1 MSSLENVRVPPVAS
15 TAWRLVV
22 TATGAYICI
31 DIGPM
36 LDRLSN
42 EIIHSVLQNLATS
55 PELIH
60 NGDDL
65 NYNHH
70 RDNWA
75 TLAQLCKVSRQLR
88 RLAEPFLY
96 RNYAKPDSSL
106 DPNKH
111 FVFRKFL
118 ITVLER
124 PELLQHVRSLYIGAW
139 RYSPGSYRQY
149 NADNAPRQDGHFP
162 DELHDIYSKY
172 VESSAL
178 SAGWRESLKAGEEVA
193 EIALLMSLTA
203 NLEHIEFCMP
213 DLHSRD
219 LYAPQYFWPSL
230 LVASGEWDPA
240 RHFQRLGSVMVHRR
254 NLKLGYRA
262 ARRHYGFEIDAFLP
276 FIGLPNL
283 KVFRVENDTVGVHQ
297 KRPEDYPLNVEE
309 SHLTDLTLGISYIDP
324 MKMIQILER
333 CTKLE
338 VFHCELQRPSPVPSP
353 TFSWDIFREALDSS
367 RGTLKELT
375 LDADEL
381 SERPNTD
388 GTSVSIGPLT
398 DFTSLRKL
406 VIPQSALLG
415 SESIEDYSTL
425 GPSPPLEEILPSS
438 LESLTIER
446 CSFNIVP
453 YLEDISSKLEDK
465 FPHLREIRLIA
476 MDMKVWQINDG
487 PDGEFQTV
495 VKGREDRVVRL
506 KEAFTAAGVRCL
518 QAFDRDDDEFW

>member
-1 MSSLENVRVPPVAS
+1 MA
-15 TAWRLVV
+15 AWRL
-22 TATGAYICI
+22 YLPRHLLSDICI
-31 DIGPM
+31 DIWQM
-36 LDRLSN
+36 LDRLPN
-42 EIIHSVLQNLATS
+42 EVIHSVLQNLATS

-60 NGDDL
+60 NGDNI

-88 RLAEPFLY
+88 RLAEPLLY
-96 RNYAKPDSSL
+96 RNYAKPDSTL

-111 FVFRKFL
+111 YAFRKFL
-118 ITVLER
+118 ITVFER
-124 PELLQHVRSLYIGAW
+124 PELLQHIRSLYIGAW

-149 NADNAPRQDGHFP
+149 NACNAPRQDSHFP
-162 DELHDIYSKY
+162 DELRSIYRKY
-172 VESSAL
+172 VEPSAL
-178 SAGWRESLKAGEEVA
+178 GDGWRESLKAGEEVA
-193 EIALLMSLTA
+193 EIALLMRLTA

-240 RHFQRLGSVMVHRR
+240 RHFQQLGSVMVHSRDLR
-254 NLKLGYRA
+254 LGYRA
-262 ARRHYGFEIDAFLP
+262 ARKHYGFEIDPFLP

-283 KVFRVENDTVGVHQ
+283 RVFWFENDTVGVHQ
-297 KRPEDYPLNVEE
+297 RRPEDYPLNVDE
-309 SHLTDLTLGISYIDP
+309 SHLTDLTLGISCIDP
-324 MKMIQILER
+324 MKLIQILER

-338 VFHCELQRPSPVPSP
+338 AFHCELQRPFPVSSPKS
-353 TFSWDIFREALDSS
+353 SWNTIREALNSS
-367 RGTLKELT
+367 RGTLKKLT

-381 SERPNTD
+381 SERPDTD
-388 GTSVSIGPLT
+388 GTPVSIGPLT
-398 DFTSLRKL
+398 DFSSLKKL

-415 SESIEDYSTL
+415 SELMEDYSTL
-425 GPSPPLEEILPSS
+425 GSSPPLEEILPRSI
-438 LESLTIER
+438 ESLTIER
-446 CSFNIVP
+446 CSFNSVP

-476 MDMKVWQINDG
+476 MDLKVWQVDDG
-487 PDGEFQTV
+487 LNGEFQTV
-495 VKGREDRVVRL
+495 VKGRENRVVGL

-518 QAFDRDDDEFW
+518 QAFDRDDDDFW